1 MNEEP
6 KKIEVISGNGK
17 ELEISD
23 VSTHLSIAKPKIK
36 NNDEKK
42 QKIVIPQVKK
52 NTENT
57 KKNKLGH

>member
-1 MNEEP
+1 MSEEH

-36 NNDEKK
+36 KAYEKK
-42 QKIVIPQVKK
+42 QEIVIPQAKK
-52 NTENT
+52 KTENT
-57 KKNKLGH
+57 KK